1 MYPYWLEIGGFR
13 LPIFGLEI
21 DGFRLPTFGPMVVLG
36 FLAAHFFV
44 KKELQ
49 RKGTDPEL
57 ASAVITAGILGG
69 LGGAKLY
76 FVLFELC
83 AQSWREL
90 LGGVFS
96 GSGLTFY
103 GGLVVGAAAVVWV
116 IRRHGAPLASTAD
129 AIGIGLAIGYAIG
142 RIGCQLA
149 GDGDYGVPTDLP
161 WGMAYPD
168 GVVPTLARVHPAPVY
183 ETLMGLATFS
193 VLWRTRRRI
202 LVPGLSFCLYLVMT
216 GIARLSVE
224 FVRLN
229 PKVLWGL
236 TAAQFIS
243 VLLMAVGVAG
253 VVYLL
258 TARGGSGR
266 EGSLEPSGPGGG

>member
-1 MYPYWLEIGGFR
+1 MYPYWLEIGS
-13 LPIFGLEI
+13 
-21 DGFRLPTFGPMVVLG
+21 FRLPTFGPMVVLG
-36 FLAAHFFV
+36 FLAAHYFV

-57 ASAVITAGILGG
+57 ASSIITAGILGG

-76 FVLFELC
+76 FVLFELP
-83 AQSWREL
+83 AQASWREL
-90 LGGVFS
+90 LGAVFS

-103 GGLVVGAAAVVWV
+103 GGFVVGAIAVVWV
-116 IRRHGAPLASTAD
+116 IGRHGAPLASTAD

-183 ETLMGLATFS
+183 ETLMGLAIFS

-202 LVPGLSFCLYLVMT
+202 LIPGLSFYLYLIMA

-236 TAAQFIS
+236 TSAQVIS
-243 VLLMAVGVAG
+243 VLLIAAGAAG
-253 VVYLL
+253 VVYLR
-258 TARGGSGR
+258 TARGGRRR
-266 EGSLEPSGPGGG
+266 EGSLEPSGRSGT